1 MTRKELL
8 VEAIAFLKAQEPE
21 TGDEMADVVITQIL
35 LEEELFYIEHD
46 EAAIRG
52 LDTLIG
58 RIIQ

>member
-1 MTRKELL
+1 MTRKETLR
-8 VEAIAFLKAQEPE
+8 EAIAFLKGQRPE
-21 TGDEMADVVITQIL
+21 TGDEMADIVITQVL

-58 RIIQ
+58 RIV